1 MDPFAYRLEPFI
13 VSPCPPKP
21 SQVPHHKGRKRLHLE
36 LADNLGKAAVEFRT
50 GLMST
55 MKSVMST
62 VKRAAGYD
70 EDQQQAE
77 QLANEMIQVPNR
89 RLISKIVL

>member
-1 MDPFAYRLEPFI
+1 M
-13 VSPCPPKP
+13 
-21 SQVPHHKGRKRLHLE
+21 HLE

-62 VKRAAGYD
+62 VKRAAGYE

-77 QLANEMIQVPNR
+77 QLANEMIQVKNQSFLKINKIQSITKFKISTSFSLQGRVRNR
-89 RLISKIVL
+89 TPRL